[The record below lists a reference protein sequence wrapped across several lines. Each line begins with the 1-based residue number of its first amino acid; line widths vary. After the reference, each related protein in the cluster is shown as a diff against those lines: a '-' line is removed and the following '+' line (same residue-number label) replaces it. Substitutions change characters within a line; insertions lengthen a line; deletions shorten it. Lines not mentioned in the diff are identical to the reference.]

1 MFFDPTVKEP
11 GPSAALVD
19 REAFLEFLKRK
30 NLEAV
35 WIIAGEDSATLVRGE
50 DRHHHFIAEPQPS
63 RDLDPEFVALHR
75 TTTECRTRILDR
87 GTGVARY
94 SEAKV
99 LTQRR

>member
-75 TTTECRTRILDR
+75 AIAECCARMLYR
-87 GTGVARY
+87 GTDVA
-94 SEAKV
+94 SDNEPMA
-99 LTQRR
+99 LAQRD